1 MLPYKEHLIRN
12 TFLLNFDM
20 LVLKVKK
27 HSASLKRK
35 KITSIMVFRATIQS
49 QIMLFLSQSSNVL
62 KKTHKGFL
70 LKGLL
75 FLRKRI
81 DKLTKQWSL
90 PLGIC
95 RQKTHIISH
104 WLYLRHPSRLKTPSL
119 SVECGIVKC
128 L

>member
-1 MLPYKEHLIRN
+1 MLPYKEHLIRI
-12 TFLLNFDM
+12 TFLLNFDT

-27 HSASLKRK
+27 YSASLKRK
-35 KITSIMVFRATIQS
+35 KTTSIMVVSYNSIPDNTVFVTIKQC
-49 QIMLFLSQSSNVL
+49 VK

-81 DKLTKQWSL
+81 DKLTKQWSP

-95 RQKTHIISH
+95 RQKTHIISC